1 MNITIEFHIVE
12 VWHQVS
18 SQTNSFVFS
27 DQIFPEWVFSV
38 QSRNSGNY
46 HRIQDIRISL
56 DSKFHLKQTILSFW
70 TKFAQTG
77 YSQNKLEKVN
87 ITIEFSIFELFQM
100 PNFNLRRQLL
110 FGQIYPKRVE
120 KILFIV
126 NNPRIPKFFTYH
138 AISFH

>member
-46 HRIQDIRISL
+46 HRIQDIRIRR
-56 DSKFHLKQTILSFW
+56 DFKFHLKQTILSFW
-70 TKFAQTG
+70 TNRVFSEQIRKSEHHHRIQHIRIISDAKFQLTQTTFVWTNLSKKG
-77 YSQNKLEKVN
+77 RKN
-87 ITIEFSIFELFQM
+87 IVY
-100 PNFNLRRQLL
+100 R
-110 FGQIYPKRVE
+110 K
-120 KILFIV
+120 
-126 NNPRIPKFFTYH
+126 
-138 AISFH
+138 